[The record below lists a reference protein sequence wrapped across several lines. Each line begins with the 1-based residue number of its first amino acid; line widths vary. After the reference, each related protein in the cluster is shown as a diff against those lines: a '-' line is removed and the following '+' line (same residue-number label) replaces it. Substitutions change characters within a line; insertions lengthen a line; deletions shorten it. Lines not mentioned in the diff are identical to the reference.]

1 METTVDVAWLPVCK
15 ATDIPAD
22 GGACALVEGEQVAIF
37 NFARRGE
44 WYATQN
50 LCPHK
55 QQMALARGMI
65 GSTGEACEPKV
76 ACPFHKRT
84 FSLLTGECL
93 NGDECSIQTYPIK
106 VEGGVVYI
114 GWAYA

>member
-1 METTVDVAWLPVCK
+1 MEFETATAIAWLPVCK
-15 ATDIPAD
+15 TADVPAN
-22 GGACALVEGEQVAIF
+22 GGACVLVAGEQVAIF

-93 NGDECSIQTYPIK
+93 TGEECAIQTYPIK
-106 VEGGVVYI
+106 VVGDDVYL
-114 GWAYA
+114 GWG

>member
-1 METTVDVAWLPVCK
+1 MQTALAVTWLPVCA
-15 ATDIPAD
+15 ATDVPAD

-55 QQMALARGMI
+55 QQMILARGMI
-65 GSTGEACEPKV
+65 GSTGAACEPKV

-106 VEGGVVYI
+106 VENEVVYI
-114 GWAYA
+114 GRA

>member
-1 METTVDVAWLPVCK
+1 METQTATTWLPVCA

-22 GGACALVEGEQVAIF
+22 GGACALVKGEQVAIF

-55 QQMALARGMI
+55 QQMALSRGMI
-65 GSTGEACEPKV
+65 GSVGEACEPKV

-93 NGDECSIQTYPIK
+93 NGDECAIQTYPIK
-106 VEGGVVYI
+106 VEANVVYI
-114 GWAYA
+114 GWA

>member
-1 METTVDVAWLPVCK
+1 METTVDVEWLPVCK
-15 ATDIPAD
+15 TTDIPAD

-37 NFARRGE
+37 NFTRRGE

-65 GSTGEACEPKV
+65 GSTGETCEPKV

-106 VEGGVVYI
+106 VEDGVVYI
-114 GWAYA
+114 GWA

>member
-1 METTVDVAWLPVCK
+1 METAVAVTWLPVCQ

-55 QQMALARGMI
+55 QQMILARGMI
-65 GSTGEACEPKV
+65 GSTGETCEPKV
-76 ACPFHKRT
+76 ACPYHKRT

-93 NGDECSIQTYPIK
+93 NADECAIQTYPIK
-106 VEGGVVYI
+106 VEDDVVYI
-114 GWAYA
+114 GWS

>member
-1 METTVDVAWLPVCK
+1 METAVAVTWIPVCQ
-15 ATDIPAD
+15 AADVPAN
-22 GGACALVEGEQVAIF
+22 GGACALVGGEQVAIF

-55 QQMALARGMI
+55 QQMILARGMI

-76 ACPFHKRT
+76 ACPYHKRT

-93 NGDECSIQTYPIK
+93 NADECSIQTYPIK
-106 VEGGVVYI
+106 VEDDVVYI
-114 GWAYA
+114 GWA